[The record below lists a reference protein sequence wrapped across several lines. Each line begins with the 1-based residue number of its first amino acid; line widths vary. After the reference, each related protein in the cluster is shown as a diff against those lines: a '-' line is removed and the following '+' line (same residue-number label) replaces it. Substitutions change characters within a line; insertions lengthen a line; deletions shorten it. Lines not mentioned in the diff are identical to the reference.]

1 MLQYWEQVLLFGQ
14 INNNNLNKLIP
25 VDMANFPAVL
35 NHILGVV
42 FIIIVFALAYAYLK
56 PHQLHKRRLV
66 STLLLKISYLFYL
79 LVLLIVIYLSALV
92 KGGLETVF
100 FGIEF
105 FAFLVVLFVP
115 TIGIFARK
123 LGQFSKKRE
132 GYNYFFTIVNIL
144 SIVAI
149 LVMYF
154 I

>member
-1 MLQYWEQVLLFGQ
+1 M
-14 INNNNLNKLIP
+14 IKKLMP
-25 VDMANFPAVL
+25 ADMANFPTIL
-35 NHILGVV
+35 NHILGMV
-42 FIIIVFALAYAYLK
+42 FILIVFALAYAYLK
-56 PHQLHKRRLV
+56 PHRLHKHRMV

-79 LVLLIVIYLSALV
+79 LILLIIVYLSALV
-92 KGGLETVF
+92 RGGLEQVF
-100 FGIEF
+100 MGVEF

-132 GYNYFFTIVNIL
+132 GYNYFFTVVNIL
-144 SIVAI
+144 SVAAI

>member
-1 MLQYWEQVLLFGQ
+1 
-14 INNNNLNKLIP
+14 
-25 VDMANFPAVL
+25 MANFAEIL

-42 FIIIVFALAYAYLK
+42 FIILVFSLAYAYLK
-56 PHQLHKRRLV
+56 PHQFHKRRLV
-66 STLLLKISYLFYL
+66 STLILKASYLLYL

-92 KGGLETVF
+92 KGGLEIVF

-105 FAFLVVLFVP
+105 FAFLLVLFVP

-123 LGQFSKKRE
+123 LGQFAKKRE
-132 GYNYFFTIVNIL
+132 GYNYFFTIVNAL
-144 SIVAI
+144 SVLAL

>member
-1 MLQYWEQVLLFGQ
+1 
-14 INNNNLNKLIP
+14 
-25 VDMANFPAVL
+25 MANFPQVL

-42 FIIIVFALAYAYLK
+42 FILIVFALAFAYLK
-56 PHQLHKRRLV
+56 PHQLHKHRLV
-66 STLLLKISYLFYL
+66 STLLLKISYLAYL
-79 LVLLIVIYLSALV
+79 LVLLIIIYLSALV
-92 KGGLETVF
+92 RGGLETVF
-100 FGIEF
+100 VGIEF

-123 LGQFSKKRE
+123 LGHFSKKRE
-132 GYNYFFTIVNIL
+132 GYNYFFTAVNVL

>member
-1 MLQYWEQVLLFGQ
+1 
-14 INNNNLNKLIP
+14 
-25 VDMANFPAVL
+25 MANFPAVL
-35 NHILGVV
+35 NHILGIV

-66 STLLLKISYLFYL
+66 STLFLKISYLIYL
-79 LVLLIVIYLSALV
+79 LVLLIIIYLSALV
-92 KGGLETVF
+92 RGGLEQVF
-100 FGIEF
+100 YGIEF
-105 FAFLVVLFVP
+105 FAFLIVLFVP
-115 TIGIFARK
+115 TIGIFVRK

-149 LVMYF
+149 LVMFF

>member
-1 MLQYWEQVLLFGQ
+1 
-14 INNNNLNKLIP
+14 
-25 VDMANFPAVL
+25 
-35 NHILGVV
+35 
-42 FIIIVFALAYAYLK
+42 LAYAYLK

-66 STLLLKISYLFYL
+66 STLFLKISYLTYL
-79 LVLLIVIYLSALV
+79 LILLVIIYFSALV
-92 KGGLETVF
+92 KGGLEEVF

-132 GYNYFFTIVNIL
+132 GYNYFFSIVNVV
-144 SIVAI
+144 SIIA
-149 LVMYF
+149 LVLMFF

>member
-1 MLQYWEQVLLFGQ
+1 
-14 INNNNLNKLIP
+14 
-25 VDMANFPAVL
+25 MANFPAVL

-42 FIIIVFALAYAYLK
+42 FIVIVFALAYAYLK

-66 STLLLKISYLFYL
+66 STLFLKISYLLYL
-79 LVLLIVIYLSALV
+79 LVLLIVIFLAALV
-92 KGGLETVF
+92 KEGLETVF

-144 SIVAI
+144 SVIAI
-149 LVMYF
+149 LIMYF